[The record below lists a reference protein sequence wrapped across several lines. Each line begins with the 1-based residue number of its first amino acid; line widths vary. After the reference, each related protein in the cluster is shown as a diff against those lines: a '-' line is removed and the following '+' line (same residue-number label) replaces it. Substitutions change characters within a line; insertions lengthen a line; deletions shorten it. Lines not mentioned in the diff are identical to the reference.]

1 MTDSSLP
8 WTVVVPVKGT
18 VDSKS
23 RLHPDIADDDR
34 MRLAEAFTLDALA
47 ALAAARRVAR
57 IVVVTDPTTPLAAE
71 LGSRGVLIVSDP
83 GRGLNA
89 AIAEGLRVAGEAR
102 PVAVLLGDLPS
113 LTPEAVDDALTAAEA
128 FPLAVVPDADG
139 TGTTL
144 LTAATAAP
152 PVPRFGAG
160 SAAAHAAAGHRILA
174 FPPDSPIRRDVDTAA
189 DLEAAVALG
198 VGAHTRAALAALS
211 PRRAS
216 GPSPRR

>member
-23 RLHPDIADDDR
+23 RLHPDIADGDR

-47 ALAAARRVAR
+47 ALAAARRVAS
-57 IVVVTDPTTPLAAE
+57 IIVVTDPTTPLAAE

-83 GRGLNA
+83 GLGLNG
-89 AIAEGLRVAGEAR
+89 AIAEGLRAVGETR
-102 PVAVLLGDLPS
+102 PLAVLLGDLPS
-113 LTPEAVDDALTAAEA
+113 LTPEAVDDALSAAEA
-128 FPLAVVPDADG
+128 HPLAVVPDADG
-139 TGTTL
+139 AGTTL
-144 LTAATAAP
+144 LTATTAAP

-174 FPPDSPIRRDVDTAA
+174 LPADSPIRRDVDTAA
-189 DLEAAVALG
+189 DLDAAVALG
-198 VGAHTRAALAALS
+198 VGAHTHAALAALS

>member
-23 RLHPDIADDDR
+23 RLHPDIADGDR

-47 ALAAARRVAR
+47 ALTAASRVAS
-57 IVVVTDPTTPLAAE
+57 IIVVTDPTTSLATQ
-71 LGSRGVLIVSDP
+71 LGRNGVRIMGDP
-83 GRGLNA
+83 GLGLNG
-89 AIAEGLRVAGEAR
+89 AIVDGLRAAGGTR
-102 PVAVLLGDLPS
+102 PLAVLLGDLPS

-128 FPLAVVPDADG
+128 HPLAVVPDADG